1 MGNNKNA
8 SFDDID
14 DTEDSP
20 AIEQDHQNNDEMTQ
34 APTPKGRGE
43 KASPVKGMAVENG
56 IRNTTQLM
64 TEDALLVKK
73 QLASEPTTEI
83 YIPLSSNEKLGQAYE
98 TVTING
104 YRIEIKKGYMVEVP
118 KTVARMISKYLN
130 IQTSVDIEL
139 RLENKSEE
147 TRAALS

>member
-1 MGNNKNA
+1 MGNSKST
-8 SFDDID
+8 SFEDID
-14 DTEDSP
+14 KTDDDVVDQTEQED
-20 AIEQDHQNNDEMTQ
+20 DGMTQ

-56 IRNTTQLM
+56 IRNVTQLM

-83 YIPLSSNEKLGQAYE
+83 YIPLSSNEKLGQAFE

-130 IQTSVDIEL
+130 IQTSVDIDL

-147 TRAALS
+147 TRVALS